1 MFFKPSRSP
10 STTTWMRRAVAA
22 LCLAI
27 AAATFAPAGAQ
38 PPGPP
43 PTSPP
48 AAQSADAPAATRPP
62 PPPPALTI
70 TTSSL
75 LQHKLGEW
83 STLDIRATNP
93 TSEPKE
99 AFVSILFE
107 GGQRQYAR
115 RLWVPAN
122 GDRTTWLPIKVP
134 ADATAFARRGFTSLT
149 TWTSVMRCVSR

>member
-1 MFFKPSRSP
+1 MFFEPTRWPPTSR
-10 STTTWMRRAVAA
+10 WMRRVVAS
-22 LCLAI
+22 LGLAI
-27 AAATFAPAGAQ
+27 ATSTGAPAGAQ
-38 PPGPP
+38 PPCPP
-43 PTSPP
+43 PTSAP
-48 AAQSADAPAATRPP
+48 AAESPDAPAPTRAPS
-62 PPPPALTI
+62 PPPALEI

-75 LQHKLGEW
+75 LQHRLGEW

-99 AFVSILFE
+99 AIVSILFE

-134 ADATAFARRGFTSLT
+134 ADAPAQ
-149 TWTSVMRCVSR
+149 